1 MGSAI
6 FFILGVNVVGSNVLY
21 YVCKDYMYMYT

>member
-6 FFILGVNVVGSNVLY
+6 FAILGVNVVGCNVST